1 MLCAG
6 NEKYIRNKKGLT
18 PVDIVA
24 TQNPELKKFIVDYIR
39 EDEEDEYP
47 VAEKHEVNYLDFDE
61 VAGVEDDDEG
71 GVYSGSDSEG
81 LEEFNKRKEERARKA
96 AS

>member
-1 MLCAG
+1 MLDAG
-6 NEKYIRNKKGLT
+6 NEKYIKNKRGLT
-18 PVDIVA
+18 PVDLVA
-24 TQNPELKKFIVDYIR
+24 TQNPELKKFIVDHR
-39 EDEEDEYP
+39 FKDEKNEYP